1 VFSIHAGQDQLM
13 GEEEGAPPPAPLA
26 VATFIAREI
35 LLTRRARTA
44 LGTATQCTRRND
56 WLGHPSH
63 HASA

>member
-1 VFSIHAGQDQLM
+1 M